1 MEAIV
6 LAGGFGTRLN
16 HIVNGVPKPMAPING
31 KPFLEYILDDLSNKG
46 ISKIIM
52 AVGYKHELIIE
63 YFGELYKGIA
73 IDYSVEESPLFT
85 GGAIKLALRMC
96 QNQDVFVINGDT
108 YFNVNLLEMKDA
120 HQRYAADLT
129 IATKKMFEFDR
140 YGTVE
145 SMDSRIIQFKE
156 KTYQESGFINAGVYL
171 MNRNI
176 LEFVAEDKFSFETDF
191 MEKNANKIKIFEY
204 NCNGYFIDIGIPE
217 DYYKAQLDFEKGV
230 MYE

>member
-31 KPFLEYILDDLSNKG
+31 KPFLEYILDDLLNKG
-46 ISKIIM
+46 VVKVIM
-52 AVGYKHELIIE
+52 AVGYKHESIME
-63 YFGELYKGIA
+63 HFGKRYKGIS
-73 IDYSVEESPLFT
+73 IDYSIEESPLFT

-96 QNQDVFVINGDT
+96 HNQEVFVINGDT
-108 YFNVNLLEMKDA
+108 YFNVNLLEMKNI
-120 HQRYAADLT
+120 HQKYAADLT
-129 IATKKMFEFDR
+129 IAIKKMFEFDR

-145 SMDSRIIQFKE
+145 SLNSRIIQFKE
-156 KTYQESGFINAGVYL
+156 KTYQESGFINGGVYL
-171 MNRNI
+171 MSRNI
-176 LEFVAEDKFSFETDF
+176 LETVEEDKFSFETDF
-191 MEKNANKIKIFEY
+191 MEKRTNEINIFEY

-217 DYYKAQLDFEKGV
+217 DYYKAQVDFEKGV